1 MVKPTDCR
9 MPDLGDLSVP
19 ILSHYMLKVTFHGTG
34 TSNNR
39 AHRSYIVLF
48 IRVLDKAI
56 HEYDQSRKELQA
68 YIGSANKTTLLMKA
82 VSHLET
88 CVNSL
93 RRCLRLFK
101 RMKELRVGDVDER
114 RQLRNYIEAID
125 KSFEE
130 VRHASEHMDDCIAD
144 CAGRPRRRAPGPR
157 VTEGQPIALMF
168 SEAGDRA
175 SIAGEEIS
183 FSVLAS
189 TLRKLH
195 GFAVQLCDYRDPATN
210 P

>member
-9 MPDLGDLSVP
+9 MPDLGDLPVP

-82 VSHLET
+82 VSHIET

-130 VRHASEHMDDCIAD
+130 VRHASEHMDVYRRLCWATPT
-144 CAGRPRRRAPGPR
+144 ARPWA
-157 VTEGQPIALMF
+157 Q
-168 SEAGDRA
+168 S
-175 SIAGEEIS
+175 
-183 FSVLAS
+183 
-189 TLRKLH
+189 H
-195 GFAVQLCDYRDPATN
+195 
-210 P
+210 